1 MPKGRSYTTHAAAA
15 RGFGYDA
22 LPLSMLFASTSLAA
36 RIERADARLV
46 SDSAACA
53 ARRRPETGAF
63 ATPIAGGVATF
74 AAPGS
79 PLNKVAG
86 IGFAGPLDPGELEAV
101 EGAFTERGVPV
112 QVELSCLADPRI
124 GALLTRRGYTLLNF
138 ENVLG
143 RCLPIEPGPA
153 PPESIVVSESPA
165 AECALWLDLVITGFA
180 SPDIEGVPSHESFPR
195 AELEN
200 VMADMAQA
208 EGFVRYLARR
218 GGVLAGG
225 ASMRLCEGIAQ
236 LCGAATLPE
245 HRRHGVQS
253 ALLRAR
259 LQIAGRAGCDVAVVT
274 TQPGSKSQENVQK
287 QGFELLYTRAILVR
301 QP

>member
-46 SDSAACA
+46 SDSAASA

-74 AAPGS
+74 TAPGS

-101 EGAFTERGVPV
+101 ERAFAERGVPV
-112 QVELSCLADPRI
+112 QVELSCLADPGI

-143 RCLPIEPGPA
+143 RRLPIEPGPA

-180 SPDIEGVPSHESFPR
+180 SPDIQGVPSHESFPR
-195 AELEN
+195 AELE
-200 VMADMAQA
+200 
-208 EGFVRYLARR
+208 
-218 GGVLAGG
+218 
-225 ASMRLCEGIAQ
+225 
-236 LCGAATLPE
+236 
-245 HRRHGVQS
+245 
-253 ALLRAR
+253 
-259 LQIAGRAGCDVAVVT
+259 IAGDAGCDVAVVT

-287 QGFELLYTRAILVR
+287 QGFELLYTARATRAAASRSLR
-301 QP
+301 RPSP